1 MSCTKL
7 ASKRTTI
14 RLLKISRH
22 RCGLEAVMAETDKK
36 SKQELVKENSHF
48 LRGTIAEE
56 LARDSN
62 KFTGDSE
69 SLLKFHG
76 TYQQDDR
83 DARKQRQ
90 PGTGKSNRSYIF
102 MVRTK
107 VPGGK
112 VTADQFLTQL
122 DLCDRHGDGSLRL
135 TTRQGFQLHGV
146 VKKDL
151 HATIREIND
160 SLLTTLAACGDV
172 ERNVMCCP
180 APHHNDRVHD
190 RLQATADSIAQHL
203 APQTRAY
210 FELWLNG
217 EKVIEQSAGP
227 DVEPIYGKAYLPR
240 KFKTG
245 IGLPEDNCIDV
256 YTQDIGLLAV
266 VEQGELVGY
275 NVIGGGGLVICPHG
289 RYHFSC

>member
-1 MSCTKL
+1 
-7 ASKRTTI
+7 
-14 RLLKISRH
+14 
-22 RCGLEAVMAETDKK
+22 MAEKDKK

-48 LRGTIAEE
+48 LRGTLAEE
-56 LARDSN
+56 LADDSD
-62 KFTGDSE
+62 KFTGDGT

-90 PGTGKSNRSYIF
+90 AGAGKSNRSYIF

-112 VTADQFLTQL
+112 VTADQFLTEL
-122 DLCDRHGDGSLRL
+122 DLCDRYGNGSLRL
-135 TTRQGFQLHGV
+135 TTRQGFQLHGAI
-146 VKKDL
+146 KKDL

-180 APHHNDRVHD
+180 APHHNDRMHD

-203 APQTRAY
+203 APQTPAY

-217 EKVIEQSAGP
+217 EKVINSRPDRTLNPSMARRTSRESSKSAS
-227 DVEPIYGKAYLPR
+227 VYQ
-240 KFKTG
+240 KTTA
-245 IGLPEDNCIDV
+245 LTCTRRTSACWPLSSRASLSV
-256 YTQDIGLLAV
+256 TTASSAV
-266 VEQGELVGY
+266 GWE
-275 NVIGGGGLVICPHG
+275 
-289 RYHFSC
+289 